1 MLIECRIQQQP
12 SRGEGLSKNF
22 LVGLLGIG
30 SSSENASLGLL
41 MKPSGKNQ
49 SKNQVPVPMVGVKKN
64 QMLFWW
70 CPQMRRRCERRD
82 VSSPQGHD
90 GVRRDIDG

>member
-41 MKPSGKNQ
+41 MKPRGKNQ
-49 SKNQVPVPMVGVKKN
+49 SKNQVPVPMVGVKKKSN
-64 QMLFWW
+64 AFLVV
-70 CPQMRRRCERRD
+70 PPD
-82 VSSPQGHD
+82 APSL
-90 GVRRDIDG
+90 

>member
-1 MLIECRIQQQP
+1 LIECR
-12 SRGEGLSKNF
+12 SYEAAALAWSEGLSKNF

-41 MKPSGKNQ
+41 MKPRGKNQ
-49 SKNQVPVPMVGVKKN
+49 SKNQVPVPMVGVKKIKC
-64 QMLFWW
+64 FFGGA
-70 CPQMRRRCERRD
+70 PRCAVAVREED

-90 GVRRDIDG
+90 EVSRR